1 MKEKE
6 EQNKNIEELIQA
18 LPDEMQSAI
27 CWLIHNIE
35 IADQLSEGER
45 MTDEEIERLTQ
56 RALDR
61 KDYVML
67 ALVKYKQTKD
77 QKEAED
83 KEQEN

>member
-1 MKEKE
+1 MKERE
-6 EQNKNIEELIQA
+6 EQIKNIEELIKA
-18 LPDEMQSAI
+18 LPDEMQKAI
-27 CWLIHNIE
+27 CWLIQNIE

-45 MTDEEIERLTQ
+45 MTDEQIEQFTQ

-67 ALVKYKQTKD
+67 ALVKYKQSKD
-77 QKEAED
+77 QMEAEN